1 MGDLDAWW
9 RSRLPDEFGNY
20 SIVEH
25 LATGGM
31 AEVYVARQTGMAGF
45 ERQVVIKR
53 VRSDLLGDYEAV
65 ASLLDEARLVA
76 TLQHPN
82 IAQIHEIG
90 RVNDSYFIAMEYLPG
105 ADLREIMQRAVTAS
119 YGISAADAIYIAIQ
133 ICVALHY
140 AHEKRSADGV
150 PLGIIHRDVTPSNV
164 LVSYD
169 GAIKICDFGIA
180 KATSR
185 SNQTVTGTLKG
196 KYGYMSPEQCQC
208 LPLDRRSDVF
218 SLGILLYELSTLTRA
233 FTANSE
239 FELLRLVV
247 EGPPPPPSTRIAGY
261 PRGLE
266 QIVMRALA
274 PAPADRYATMQ
285 DMQLEL
291 EALACEQRFSL
302 SSVNIARLMSEL
314 FGDPREPASAGSPD
328 LVALAAL
335 AAPAAPAAPAGPP
348 ARGSASSVQL
358 ERAQG
363 GAALDETVPPASS
376 GPASRATSVG
386 PSGLTGGEANSA
398 WRSSQRRVAFGSG
411 PQPEITSAGAPPL
424 TALASA
430 RVPGTTLS
438 VTGLSII
445 ASPMPEAPGL
455 PPRAQRP
462 SVLWLFSALVAW
474 MVAIGVSLTG
484 RALDL
489 RAERLLLA
497 RLETS
502 AERIAAALEAS
513 HRLARVRAAG
523 IATMPIL
530 RAAIETDAATMRDI
544 AERDSIFAIAKNEQL
559 EVFQL
564 RGGEATSL
572 LRMPATGPPIAP
584 LTRGTTRIMSVGGTV
599 TVVAAAPVAGASA
612 APDERTPAGQV
623 AVATRVDLAAAPH
636 ALAQYATA
644 AWLRGPGLDVRLV
657 GAAGDAAPSQVV
669 PLPATAE
676 LDVRGLAVI
685 AVPLVSPHDWALPI
699 QLASIS
705 LGALILIGYIIG
717 YIWRRQRMRRQT

>member
-1 MGDLDAWW
+1 
-9 RSRLPDEFGNY
+9 
-20 SIVEH
+20 
-25 LATGGM
+25 M

-105 ADLREIMQRAVTAS
+105 ADLRELMQRAATAS
-119 YGISAADAIYIAIQ
+119 YRIPAADAIYIAIQ

-208 LPLDRRSDVF
+208 LPLDRRSDIF

-233 FTANSE
+233 FTADSE
-239 FELLRLVV
+239 FELLRMIV

-291 EALACEQRFSL
+291 EALAREQRFSL
-302 SSVNIARLMSEL
+302 SSVNIARLMTEL
-314 FGDPREPASAGSPD
+314 FGDARASAPAG
-328 LVALAAL
+328 L
-335 AAPAAPAAPAGPP
+335 AAPIGLADLADPPDPAGPP
-348 ARGSASSVQL
+348 ARGSASSVRL
-358 ERAQG
+358 DPAHG
-363 GAALDETVPPASS
+363 SAALNETISPASS
-376 GPASRATSVG
+376 DPASRATSVG
-386 PSGLTGGEANSA
+386 PGGLTGGKANSVR
-398 WRSSQRRVAFGSG
+398 RSSQRRVALGSG
-411 PQPEITSAGAPPL
+411 PQPEIVSTSAPQPPS
-424 TALASA
+424 ALAST
-430 RVPGTTLS
+430 RVPRTTLA
-438 VTGLSII
+438 VAGLSI
-445 ASPMPEAPGL
+445 AALPMTEAPAG
-455 PPRAQRP
+455 PPRPQRP
-462 SVLWLFSALVAW
+462 SVLWLFSAVVAW
-474 MVAIGVSLTG
+474 MIAIGVSLTG

-489 RAERLLLA
+489 RTESLLLA

-502 AERIAAALEAS
+502 AERIATALEVS
-513 HRLARVRAAG
+513 HRMARVRAAG

-544 AERDSIFAIAKNEQL
+544 AERDSVFAIGNNEEL
-559 EVFQL
+559 EVFQI
-564 RGGEATSL
+564 RGGEAMSL
-572 LRMPATGPPIAP
+572 LRLPATGPPIAP
-584 LTRGTTRIMSVGGTV
+584 LMRGTTRIASAGDTI
-599 TVVAAAPVAGASA
+599 TVVAAAPVVGANV
-612 APDERTPAGQV
+612 APDEPGPAGQV
-623 AVATRVDLAAAPH
+623 AVATRVDLAAAPQG
-636 ALAQYATA
+636 LAQYAAA

-657 GAAGDAAPSQVV
+657 GTARDSAGDPALSQVV

-676 LDVRGLAVI
+676 LNVRGLALI
-685 AVPLVSPHDWALPI
+685 AVPLVSPHDWAWPI
-699 QLASIS
+699 QLASLA
-705 LGALILIGYIIG
+705 LGALILAG
-717 YIWRRQRMRRQT
+717 YIWRRLRMRSLSEPAR